1 MEQASPI
8 FLVDDDEVALT
19 YYRTVLEYHG
29 LKNLLS
35 FQDSREVMPVPAER
49 GSALILL
56 DLNMPCLSGQEL
68 LEKLKP
74 DYPDIPVIVITS
86 EPGHSQFCNS
96 MMFPSGSA
104 A

>member
-1 MEQASPI
+1 M
-8 FLVDDDEVALT
+8 
-19 YYRTVLEYHG
+19 LEYHG

-35 FQDSREVMPVPAER
+35 FQDSREVMPVLAER

-56 DLNMPCLSGQEL
+56 DLNMPYLSGQKL

-86 EPGHSQFCNS
+86 EEVVDT
-96 MMFPSGSA
+96 A
-104 A
+104 VE